1 MANPLTSVFG
11 NFDDIVDSE
20 PRATIDDLDGIEKAS
35 G

>member
-1 MANPLTSVFG
+1 VADSLTSDFG